1 MKNIF
6 KPMNKFLILSALL
19 SITGIGCAAPP
30 QNPTNL
36 ALGKKVLF
44 SPPPNYSPTAK
55 GNTDATNLT
64 DGKISEQKNSR
75 LWYENTSVGWSYP
88 GRFNLA
94 VDLGQNCD
102 IDEIAI
108 RLQNGTV
115 GGGILFPGWVEAF
128 VSNDGE
134 HYTKEAEFSRWNK
147 GDFQKFDITQGKA
160 VGNTWVDTLRFQN
173 LKTQGRFVG
182 LRIYGSAMA
191 VSDELYVFGSPD
203 ANAVTGN
210 SGTPSDFTVTQPEVY
225 FHKPY
230 LELANNIPLPVPIGL
245 NTPDENGSDVTL
257 TLDLPPGL
265 QIPGGKIG
273 GIDVASVKPKVLSD
287 GWSEYIFSAKA
298 AKADKVFGQIYMQA
312 SGWKDGQTGALRYQF
327 GDANWQ
333 SPPMRLPVRAV
344 NVSAAPRLK
353 TIMTSLGW
361 WNGTACGWPDELAT
375 FRTLGLNTFP
385 VFGKWMPDDMKD
397 PQWKMLEQA
406 RNDGFFISNVDSP
419 VYEIIRN
426 HKDAKEIYDQ
436 FADGTV
442 GNKLCICYRGKYYQ
456 EMINYFA
463 GMMAKVKPDFASED
477 IEMWSGGPK
486 DDRNCTRCQADFKA
500 SGLPT
505 WEAWQEAKG
514 KEIIS
519 DLTTVAQ
526 KSIKD
531 AGGHPFQ
538 NGVYDFRPGET
549 YQQIFN
555 FNQLYPQLLQRSEVS
570 TYTSLQPGDLEF
582 IGDEA
587 RKDRAQLPHSDVMPW
602 NTPGDAGTFSGDDFM
617 WSLLENYANGARGI
631 WFWSSRMWDAEDL
644 IAYNK
649 VIRAI
654 APVEDVIVN
663 GDLVGA
669 SATVQGVGRV
679 SGVKLGS
686 RMMLLVADYFGK
698 SDGTVKVQLNLPAK
712 SSVRDLFTGKIVNAS
727 LPAGIQTIFVPL
739 NSERARLL
747 EIAPQ

>member
-1 MKNIF
+1 
-6 KPMNKFLILSALL
+6 MNKLLLLSALL
-19 SITGIGCAAPP
+19 SVTSIGCAALPSA
-30 QNPTNL
+30 QGRTDL

-44 SPPPNYSPTAK
+44 SPPPNHSGTRK
-55 GNTDATNLT
+55 GDTDATDLT
-64 DGKISEQKNSR
+64 DGKTSAQKSNR
-75 LWYENTSVGWSYP
+75 LWYESTSVGWSYP

-115 GGGILFPGWVEAF
+115 GSGILFPGWVEAF

-134 HYTKEAEFSRWNK
+134 HYAKVAEFSRWNK
-147 GDFQKFDITQGKA
+147 GDFQKFNIKQGKT
-160 VGNTWVDTLRFQN
+160 VGDTWVDCLRFSN
-173 LKTQGRFVG
+173 LKTHGRFVG
-182 LRIYGSAMA
+182 LRIYGNSIA
-191 VSDELYVFGSPD
+191 VSDELYVFGSPN
-203 ANAVTGN
+203 ANATVT

-230 LELANNIPLPVPIGL
+230 LELANNIPLPEPIGL
-245 NTPDENGSDVTL
+245 NTPDANGSDVTL

-265 QIPGGKIG
+265 QISGGKIG

-287 GWSEYIFSAKA
+287 GWNEYIFSAKA
-298 AKADKVFGQIYMQA
+298 AKANKVFGQIYMQA

-327 GDANWQ
+327 SDANWQ
-333 SPPMRLPVRAV
+333 SPQMSLPVHAV
-344 NVSAAPRLK
+344 NVPAAPRLK
-353 TIMTSLGW
+353 TIMASLGW
-361 WNGTACGWPDELAT
+361 WESTRCGWPDELKT
-375 FRTLGLNTFP
+375 FRILGMNTFP
-385 VFGKWMPDDMKD
+385 VIGKWLPQNAND

-406 RNDGFFISNVDSP
+406 RRDGFFISNIDSP
-419 VYEIIRN
+419 LYEIIRN

-442 GNKLCICYRGKYYQ
+442 GKKLCVCYRGQYYQ
-456 EMINYFA
+456 EMIDYFA

-486 DDRNCTRCQADFKA
+486 DSRNCTRCQEDFKK

-505 WEAWQEAKG
+505 WEAWQAAKG
-514 KEIIS
+514 REMIS
-519 DLTTVAQ
+519 DLMTAGRKAV
-526 KSIKD
+526 KD
-531 AGGHPFQ
+531 AGGHDFQ
-538 NGVYDFRPGET
+538 NGMYDLRPGET
-549 YQQIFN
+549 YQDVFN
-555 FNQLYPQLLQRSEVS
+555 FNSLYPQLLQRSEVS
-570 TYTSLQPGDLEF
+570 TYTSLQPGDLEY
-582 IGDEA
+582 IGDQA
-587 RKDRAQLPHSDVMPW
+587 RKDRAQLPRSDVMPW

-654 APVEDVIVN
+654 APMEDVITN
-663 GDLVGA
+663 GNLVGL
-669 SATVQGVGRV
+669 SATVQGPGRV

-712 SSVRDLFTGKIVNAS
+712 STLRDLTSGQAIGKVL
-727 LPAGIQTIFVPL
+727 LPGRQTVDIPL
-739 NSERARLL
+739 NGQRARLL
-747 EIAPQ
+747 EIAPH

>member
-1 MKNIF
+1 
-6 KPMNKFLILSALL
+6 MNKVILL
-19 SITGIGCAAPP
+19 STLLCGTSIGCAAPLP
-30 QNPTNL
+30 PAQGRTDL

-44 SPPPNYSPTAK
+44 SPAPNDAGTQK
-55 GNTDATNLT
+55 GGTDATELT
-64 DGKISEQKNSR
+64 DGKISEQKNGR
-75 LWYENTSVGWSYP
+75 LWYESTSVGWSYP

-108 RLQNGTV
+108 RLQNGSV
-115 GGGILFPGWVEAF
+115 GGGGLFPGWVEAF

-134 HYTKEAEFSRWNK
+134 HYVKVAEFSRWNK
-147 GDFQKFDITQGKA
+147 GDFQKFDIKQSKT
-160 VGNTWVDTLRFQN
+160 VGDTWVDCLRFSH
-173 LKTQGRFVG
+173 LKTHGRFVG
-182 LRIYGSAMA
+182 LRIYGNAMA
-191 VSDELYVFGSPD
+191 VSDELYVFGAPD
-203 ANAVTGN
+203 ANTTGN
-210 SGTPSDFTVTQPEVY
+210 FDTPDDFTVMQPEVY

-245 NTPDENGSDVTL
+245 NTPDTNGSDVML
-257 TLDLPPGL
+257 KMDLPPGL
-265 QIPGGKIG
+265 QISGGKIG
-273 GIDVASVKPKVLSD
+273 GIDVTSVKPKVLSD

-312 SGWKDGQTGALRYQF
+312 SGWKDGQSGELRYQF
-327 GDANWQ
+327 SDANWQ
-333 SPPMRLPVRAV
+333 SPQMNLPVRAV
-344 NVSAAPRLK
+344 NVPVAPRLK
-353 TIMTSLGW
+353 TIMASLGW
-361 WNGTACGWPDELAT
+361 WKGTDSGWPDELNA
-375 FRTLGLNTFP
+375 FYVLGMNTFP
-385 VFGKWMPDDMKD
+385 VFGKWMPQDANY
-397 PQWKMLEQA
+397 PQWKILEQT
-406 RNDGFFISNVDSP
+406 RRDGFLISNIDSP
-419 VYEIIRN
+419 LYEIIRN

-436 FADGTV
+436 FADGSV
-442 GNKLCICYRGKYYQ
+442 GKKLCICYRGKYYQ
-456 EMINYFA
+456 EMLQYFA

-486 DDRNCTRCQADFKA
+486 DSRNCVRCQEDFKK

-505 WEAWQEAKG
+505 WEAWEEAKG

-519 DLTTVAQ
+519 DLTTAAQ

-531 AGGHPFQ
+531 AGGRPFQ
-538 NGVYDFRPGET
+538 NGVYDFRPGKT
-549 YQQIFN
+549 YQQVFN

-631 WFWSSRMWDAEDL
+631 WFWSSRMWDSEDL

-654 APVEDVIVN
+654 APVEDIITN
-663 GDLVGA
+663 GDLVGT
-669 SATVQGVGRV
+669 SATIEGAGRV
-679 SGVKLGS
+679 SGMKLGS
-686 RMMLLVADYFGK
+686 RMMLLVAII
-698 SDGTVKVQLNLPAK
+698 SAK
-712 SSVRDLFTGKIVNAS
+712 MA
-727 LPAGIQTIFVPL
+727 
-739 NSERARLL
+739 AR
-747 EIAPQ
+747 